1 MTSTAFGPGL
11 DPTGFSAGFNAIFA
25 VALIVIVIGGA
36 FSAVI
41 AVRKYMVLKKA
52 GHDPLTVDAALAAK
66 LLNSDVLRPGTATA
80 PSAPALT
87 VEQRLA
93 ELDDLVA
100 RGVIGDEERTAA
112 RARILGG

>member
-1 MTSTAFGPGL
+1 MITAF
-11 DPTGFSAGFNAIFA
+11 DPMDPSGFASGFNALFGVLLVVFLL
-25 VALIVIVIGGA
+25 VAA
-36 FSAVI
+36 FSVFV

-66 LLNSDVLRPGTATA
+66 LLNSDALRPGTAA
-80 PSAPALT
+80 PPSAPALT

-100 RGVIGDEERTAA
+100 RGVISDAERTAA